1 MNLNME
7 HYDKINQCPQCKK
20 PVKVIKLA
28 YIKGKIPG
36 ITEADLKLL
45 KLCKTCKQKIPHA

>member
-1 MNLNME
+1 MDLNME